1 VTRLVVV
8 GGGRMGN
15 ALISGLLRSGWV
27 KPGDLAIVERL
38 EVARSEIERRY
49 PEVRT
54 VAEPV
59 VADSAV
65 LAVKP
70 GDAEGASRA
79 LALTGVPRVL
89 SIVAGVTLAQ
99 LESWFGPGTAVLRAM
114 PNMPAILGAAA
125 SAVAGGARVKEEDF
139 AWGEAVLSA
148 FGVVARVP
156 EGLIDS
162 VTGLSGSG
170 PAYVFL
176 LAEAMVEA
184 GVAEGID
191 RDVCRL
197 LVTHTLLGSA
207 RLLAETGESPE
218 TLRAAVTSPGGT
230 TAAGLRVLERHAIRS
245 AVVEAVAAA
254 SERARELGRE
264 PTS

>member
-1 VTRLVVV
+1 MTRLVVV

-15 ALISGLLRSGWV
+15 ALISGLLRAGWV
-27 KPGDLAIVERL
+27 KPEDLVIAERM

-49 PEVRT
+49 PDVRT

-59 VADSAV
+59 AADSAV

-70 GDAEGASRA
+70 ADAEGAARS
-79 LALTGVPRVL
+79 LAAAGVPRVL
-89 SIVAGVTLAQ
+89 SIMAGVTIAQ
-99 LESWFGPGTAVLRAM
+99 LESWLGGGTTVLRAM
-114 PNMPAILGAAA
+114 PNMPAVLGAAA
-125 SAVAGGARVKEEDF
+125 SGVAGGPSVSEDDF

-156 EGLIDS
+156 EALLDS

-191 RDVCRL
+191 RDVSRL

-218 TLRAAVTSPGGT
+218 ALRAAVTSPGGT
-230 TAAGLRVLERHAIRS
+230 TAAGLRVLERHAVRS

-254 SERARELGRE
+254 AERARELGRE